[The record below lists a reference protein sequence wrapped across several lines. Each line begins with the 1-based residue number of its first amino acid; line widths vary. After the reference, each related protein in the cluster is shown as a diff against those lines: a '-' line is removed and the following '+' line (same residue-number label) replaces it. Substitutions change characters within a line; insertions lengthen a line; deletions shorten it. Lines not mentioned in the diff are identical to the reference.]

1 MSLIVIQGVSLLFGS
16 QDVQVE
22 NPAFMSGCIEIFTG
36 VVFPYSR
43 IVIIAFAATV
53 LVAMAVLLN
62 RTRLGLFVR
71 AVTQNRKIAACV
83 GVRPVRVDTWAFG
96 LGSWLAGLAGFA
108 LSQIGNVGPDL
119 VQSYIVDSFLVVVFV
134 GVG

>member
-53 LVAMAVLLN
+53 LVGMAVLLN

-71 AVTQNRKIAACV
+71 AVTQNRKMAPCV
-83 GVRPVRVDTWAFG
+83 GVRTARVDPWGFC
-96 LGSWLAGLAGFA
+96 LGSGLAGLAGVA
-108 LSQIGNVGPDL
+108 LSQIGNLGPHL
-119 VQSYIVDSFLVVVFV
+119 RH
-134 GVG
+134 